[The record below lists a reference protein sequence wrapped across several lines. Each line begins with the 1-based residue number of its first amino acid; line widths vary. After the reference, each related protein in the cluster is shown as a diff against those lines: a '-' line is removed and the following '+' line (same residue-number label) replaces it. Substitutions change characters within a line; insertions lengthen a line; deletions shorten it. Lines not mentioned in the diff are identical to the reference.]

1 MTALPG
7 TIDKC
12 KNCKSK
18 KLQAMCPESC
28 GIYQDLTADYEYER
42 MKEDMEDEED
52 DQLDMVIVDRTVL
65 FLARFFSWGC
75 YVKQQPL

>member
-12 KNCKSK
+12 KNCVIK
-18 KLQAMCPESC
+18 KLGVFCPESY

-42 MKEDMEDEED
+42 MMEDREDEED
-52 DQLDMVIVDRTVL
+52 D
-65 FLARFFSWGC
+65 
-75 YVKQQPL
+75 